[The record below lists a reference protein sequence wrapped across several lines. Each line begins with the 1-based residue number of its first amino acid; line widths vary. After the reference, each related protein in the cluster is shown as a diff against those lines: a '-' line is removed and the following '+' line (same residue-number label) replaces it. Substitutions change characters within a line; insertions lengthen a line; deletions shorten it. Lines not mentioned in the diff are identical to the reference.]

1 MKKFLFFILVST
13 LLLATSI
20 YFTFKW
26 GSEWISSLVADI
38 VPIEI
43 QKQMGEYSL
52 KSLEAQGLEES
63 RLSLFTQRKIQ
74 RLFNQMLEKDSANVH
89 LIFKHAAFPNAFALP
104 GNSIVLL
111 DSLVNLSQDTV
122 HYSDVLG
129 VLAHEAGHL
138 HYKHSLKLLI
148 KSGLTAAVVGYFI
161 GDYSAFLASL
171 THQLFSLSY
180 SRAYE
185 EQADDFAIQL
195 LKQHRISTLPLAQ
208 LLENISKDTEHIP
221 AFLSTHPVTK
231 ERVKKLKGE

>member
-1 MKKFLFFILVST
+1 MKKFLFFILGST
-13 LLLATSI
+13 LLLATGI

-26 GSEWISSLVADI
+26 GSEWVSTLVANV
-38 VPIEI
+38 VPPEI
-43 QKQMGEYSL
+43 QTRMGEYTL
-52 KSLEAQGLEES
+52 KSLETQGLGES
-63 RLSLFTQRKIQ
+63 RLPIFTQRKIQ
-74 RLFNQMLEKDSANVH
+74 RLFNQMLEKDSTNIH
-89 LIFKHAAFPNAFALP
+89 LIFKHALFPNAFALP

-111 DSLVNLSQDTV
+111 DSLVNLSKDTV
-122 HYSDVLG
+122 NYSDVLG

-148 KSGLTAAVVGYFI
+148 KSGLTAAIVGYFI

-180 SRAYE
+180 SRTYE
-185 EQADDFAIQL
+185 EQADDYAIQM
-195 LKQHRISTLPLAQ
+195 LKQQHISTLPLAQ